1 MMTISNDGPA
11 SYEQVEALQEAMQEQ
26 MRAMQLKIEEYES
39 KLDEIKSY
47 VEPKESEEMTWEKF
61 KHRLHDMAAGG
72 KKQYIKTFNKL

>member
-1 MMTISNDGPA
+1 MTISNDVPA

-61 KHRLHDMAAGG
+61 MQILADQLAQWAR
-72 KKQYIKTFNKL
+72 YTWENSEN